1 MVDVANKYIVKI
13 EDYDSQ
19 GNGVSRI
26 DDLVVF
32 VPNTIVG
39 EIVEICIE
47 KVNKNFL
54 RGRVNEVLSVS
65 ESRVLPICE
74 IYEKCG

>member
-47 KVNKNFL
+47 GK
-54 RGRVNEVLSVS
+54 
-65 ESRVLPICE
+65 
-74 IYEKCG
+74 